1 MLFVLV
7 SLVSSSNALLAAPSK
22 WRTVAIGSA
31 EPSLSP
37 LTSGDAIRQGEVL
50 ILIEDIV
57 QACECEELITAAR
70 QGTAAECAK
79 RAVKGLPAQSL
90 TRLPVAAAKQRA
102 EATKTPCADPLDDT
116 ASALCEEILLRVM
129 ALIDNEIPSIA
140 TALFS
145 LKADDN
151 NVPRLTDLSAA
162 GALEFSSREPAINLY
177 GPGGE
182 FLPHMDHQ
190 SLTVLIPLT
199 SPAPIE
205 KSTCPP
211 LAPPPPLQQQIDGE
225 SALDSGAPFSGG
237 GTGFW
242 SQDARGPRVEGPTLV
257 MRPPAGSAML
267 FGGKV
272 THAGLPVDEGTRVVF
287 VASFSRVTQGGRAQR
302 ARDAEQARDIYG
314 DYV

>member
-1 MLFVLV
+1 MR
-7 SLVSSSNALLAAPSK
+7 SSPPFQMAYSCNWLC
-22 WRTVAIGSA
+22 RAIIVTIDFGRCNSA
-31 EPSLSP
+31 RRS
-37 LTSGDAIRQGEVL
+37 AYF
-50 ILIEDIV
+50 IEDIV
-57 QACECEELITAAR
+57 QAGTRELITAAR

-151 NVPRLTDLSAA
+151 NVPRLTDLSAE

-242 SQDARGPRVEGPTLV
+242 SQDARVTSR
-257 MRPPAGSAML
+257 RGS
-267 FGGKV
+267 
-272 THAGLPVDEGTRVVF
+272 D
-287 VASFSRVTQGGRAQR
+287 
-302 ARDAEQARDIYG
+302 ARDAATCGQCYALWWESDTRWSTSR
-314 DYV
+314 